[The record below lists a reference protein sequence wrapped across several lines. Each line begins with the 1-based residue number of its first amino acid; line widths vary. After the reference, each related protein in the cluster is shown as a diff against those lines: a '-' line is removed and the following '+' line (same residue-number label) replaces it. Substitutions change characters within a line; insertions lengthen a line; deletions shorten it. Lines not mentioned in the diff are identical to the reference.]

1 MAEFGLDII
10 RNEEDSDVC
19 FGVNLREAAD
29 NEELPVGV
37 IVRHLNYEAFSD
49 YLIPLKKMK
58 FMDVDVMVPNNPIAF
73 LEKIYED
80 GNDALKEVNL
90 FEETK
95 SAHSQWEHVRGEG
108 KGDG

>member
-1 MAEFGLDII
+1 MDII

-19 FGVNLREAAD
+19 FGVKAAA

-95 SAHSQWEHVRGEG
+95 SAHSQWEHVRGEE

>member
-1 MAEFGLDII
+1 M
-10 RNEEDSDVC
+10 C
-19 FGVNLREAAD
+19 FGVNLREAAT

-58 FMDVDVMVPNNPIAF
+58 FMEVDVMVPNNPIAF

-95 SAHSQWEHVRGEG
+95 SAHNQWEHVKGEE